1 MMKKNTGLVMILA
14 FVVACSTAVKKN
26 DAVKPAAA
34 KDPQQTATAEQLR
47 QDDAAT
53 VLVNTV
59 VNHIHRL
66 PNKRLT
72 VADFTAIDGGESEI
86 GKLIAE
92 KITTK
97 LSQIGEL
104 RVIERKQ
111 LNKILAEQKLSLSDI
126 TAEEEKE
133 VGQILNVD
141 AIISGTIAHLDEYVE
156 INARMIDVT
165 TGEIYCAINHKEKI
179 DLQTQRLAR
188 LPESQQNRINQEV
201 QRRETQRRQNPELF
215 ALRENLRK
223 QLLVIKRRNP
233 RRYDRVLRSIRNTER
248 IKKENPRVFL
258 LVTDPKN
265 SPRLRKVRSRD
276 PQLFRKVRKARRQ
289 VGFTVKQVPAYKEI
303 LRRERHEAALRIKAG
318 KKQLQ

>member
-1 MMKKNTGLVMILA
+1 MKKTTVLVTIFILVMG
-14 FVVACSTAVKKN
+14 CSTAGKNN
-26 DAVKPAAA
+26 DAVGTTAA
-34 KDPQQTATAEQLR
+34 KEKNQTATVEPVR
-47 QDDAAT
+47 HDDAAT

-59 VNHIHRL
+59 LKHVHKL

-72 VADFTAIDGGESEI
+72 VADFTDIDGGESEI

-97 LSQIGEL
+97 LSQVDEL

-111 LNKILAEQKLSLSDI
+111 LNKILTEQKLSLSDI

-141 AIISGTIAHLDEYVE
+141 AIVSGSVAHLDEYVE

-165 TGEIYCAINHKEKI
+165 TGEIYCAINHREKF
-179 DLQTQRLAR
+179 DLKTRRLAQ
-188 LPESQQNRINQEV
+188 LPESQQILINQEV
-201 QRRETQRRQNPELF
+201 QKRETERRQNPELF
-215 ALRENLRK
+215 SLRENLRK
-223 QLLVIKRRNP
+223 QLLVIKRQNP
-233 RRYDRVLRSIRNTER
+233 RQYDQVLRSIRRTER

-265 SPRLRKVRSRD
+265 SPRLKKVKYQN
-276 PQLFRKVRKARRQ
+276 PQLFKKVRKARWQ
-289 VGFTVKQVPAYKEI
+289 LGFAVKQVPAYKEI
-303 LRRERHEAALRIKAG
+303 LRRERHEIFGRIKAQ
-318 KKQLQ
+318 KKRVQ

>member
-1 MMKKNTGLVMILA
+1 MKKSSVFFTILLLVLGCSSTGKNNNAEVIA
-14 FVVACSTAVKKN
+14 AEKVTRQATTDAPVK
-26 DAVKPAAA
+26 
-34 KDPQQTATAEQLR
+34 

-59 VNHIHRL
+59 VKHVHKL

-72 VADFTAIDGGESEI
+72 VAEFTTIDGGESDI

-97 LSQIGEL
+97 LSQVGEL

-165 TGEIYCAINHKEKI
+165 TGEIYCAINYKEKF
-179 DLQTQRLAR
+179 DLKTDRLAQ
-188 LPESQQNRINQEV
+188 LPASQQILINQEV
-201 QRRETQRRQNPELF
+201 QKRETERRQNPELF
-215 ALRENLRK
+215 SLRENLRK
-223 QLLVIKRRNP
+223 QLLVIKRQNHRQ
-233 RRYDRVLRSIRNTER
+233 YKQVLRSIQRTER
-248 IKKENPRVFL
+248 IKKENPHFFL
-258 LVTDPKN
+258 LVTDHRK
-265 SPRLRKVRSRD
+265 SRRLKKVKYQD
-276 PQLFRKVRKARRQ
+276 PQLFKKVRKARKQ
-289 VGFTVKQVPAYKEI
+289 LGFTVKQVPAYKEI
-303 LRRERHEAALRIKAG
+303 LRRERHEIIGRMKAQ
-318 KKQLQ
+318 KKRVQ

>member
-1 MMKKNTGLVMILA
+1 MKKSSVLFAILLLVLGCSSTGKNHKAEVITPETVTRQA
-14 FVVACSTAVKKN
+14 ETTAPV
-26 DAVKPAAA
+26 
-34 KDPQQTATAEQLR
+34 R

-59 VNHIHRL
+59 VEHLHKL

-72 VADFTAIDGGESEI
+72 VVDFTTIDGGESEI

-97 LSQIGEL
+97 LSQVGEL

-165 TGEIYCAINHKEKI
+165 TGEIYCAINHKEKF
-179 DLQTQRLAR
+179 DLKTERLAQ
-188 LPESQQNRINQEV
+188 LPASQQILINQEV
-201 QRRETQRRQNPELF
+201 QKRETERRQNPELF
-215 ALRENLRK
+215 SLRENLRK
-223 QLLVIKRRNP
+223 QLLVIKRQNHRQ
-233 RRYDRVLRSIRNTER
+233 YEQVLRSIRKTER
-248 IKKENPRVFL
+248 IKKENPRFFL
-258 LVTDPKN
+258 LVTDPKK
-265 SPRLRKVRSRD
+265 SRRLKKVKYQD
-276 PQLFRKVRKARRQ
+276 PQLFKKVRKARKQ
-289 VGFTVKQVPAYKEI
+289 LGFTVKQIPAYKEI
-303 LRRERHEAALRIKAG
+303 LRRDRREIVMRIKAQ
-318 KKQLQ
+318 KKRVQ

>member
-1 MMKKNTGLVMILA
+1 MKKSTVILTIFILVA
-14 FVVACSTAVKKN
+14 ACSTAVKN
-26 DAVKPAAA
+26 DRAVKPTAV
-34 KDPQQTATAEQLR
+34 KDPNQTTTAEKVR

-53 VLVNTV
+53 VLVKTV
-59 VNHIHRL
+59 VKHIHKL
-66 PNKRLT
+66 PHKRIT

-86 GKLIAE
+86 GKLMAE

-97 LSQIGEL
+97 LSQVGEL

-141 AIISGTIAHLDEYVE
+141 AIISGTIAHLDDYVE

-165 TGEIYCAINHKEKI
+165 TGEIYCAINHKEKFE
-179 DLQTQRLAR
+179 LKTERMAQ
-188 LPESQQNRINQEV
+188 LPESQQIRINREV
-201 QRRETQRRQNPELF
+201 QERETERRQNPELF

-223 QLLVIKRRNP
+223 QLLAIKRQKP
-233 RRYDRVLRSIRNTER
+233 RQYDRVLKSIRKTER
-248 IKKENPRVFL
+248 FKKENPRVFL

-265 SPRLRKVRSRD
+265 SARLRKVKYQN
-276 PQLFRKVRKARRQ
+276 PQLFRKVRKARREL
-289 VGFTVKQVPAYKEI
+289 GLTVKQVPAYKEI
-303 LRRERHEAALRIKAG
+303 LRRERHELALRMKAG

>member
-1 MMKKNTGLVMILA
+1 MKKCSVLFAILLLVLGCSSTG
-14 FVVACSTAVKKN
+14 KN
-26 DAVKPAAA
+26 NKAEVIAAEKVTRQAKTDAPV
-34 KDPQQTATAEQLR
+34 R

-59 VNHIHRL
+59 VKHVHKL

-72 VADFTAIDGGESEI
+72 VAEFTTIDGGESDI

-97 LSQIGEL
+97 LSQVGEL

-141 AIISGTIAHLDEYVE
+141 AIISGTIAHLDDYIE

-165 TGEIYCAINHKEKI
+165 TGEIYCAINHKEKF
-179 DLQTQRLAR
+179 DLKTERLAK
-188 LPESQQNRINQEV
+188 LPASQQILVNQEV
-201 QRRETQRRQNPELF
+201 QKREKERRQNPELF
-215 ALRENLRK
+215 SLRENLRK
-223 QLLVIKRRNP
+223 QLLVIKRQNHRQ
-233 RRYDRVLRSIRNTER
+233 YKQVLRSIQRTER
-248 IKKENPRVFL
+248 IKKENPHFFL
-258 LVTDPKN
+258 LVTDHRK
-265 SPRLRKVRSRD
+265 SRRLKKVKYQD
-276 PQLFRKVRKARRQ
+276 PQLFKKVRKARKQ
-289 VGFTVKQVPAYKEI
+289 LGFTVKQVPAYKEI
-303 LRRERHEAALRIKAG
+303 LRRERHEIIRRMKAQ
-318 KKQLQ
+318 KKRVQ

>member
-1 MMKKNTGLVMILA
+1 MKKSSVFFAILLLVFGCSSTG
-14 FVVACSTAVKKN
+14 KN
-26 DAVKPAAA
+26 NKAEVI
-34 KDPQQTATAEQLR
+34 TAEKVTRQAKTDAPVK

-53 VLVNTV
+53 VLVETV
-59 VNHIHRL
+59 VKHVHKL

-72 VADFTAIDGGESEI
+72 VAEFTTIDGGESDI

-97 LSQIGEL
+97 LSQVGEL

-165 TGEIYCAINHKEKI
+165 TGEIYCAINHKEKF
-179 DLQTQRLAR
+179 DLKTERMAQLPASQQRL
-188 LPESQQNRINQEV
+188 INQEV
-201 QRRETQRRQNPELF
+201 QKRETERRQNPELF
-215 ALRENLRK
+215 SLRENLRK
-223 QLLVIKRRNP
+223 QLLVIKRQNHRQ
-233 RRYDRVLRSIRNTER
+233 YKQVLRSIQKTER
-248 IKKENPRVFL
+248 IKKENPHFFL
-258 LVTDPKN
+258 LVTDHRK
-265 SPRLRKVRSRD
+265 SRRLKKVKYQD
-276 PQLFRKVRKARRQ
+276 PQLFKKVRKARKQ
-289 VGFTVKQVPAYKEI
+289 LGFTVEQVPAYKEI
-303 LRRERHEAALRIKAG
+303 LRRERHEIIGRMKAQ
-318 KKQLQ
+318 KKRVQ

>member
-1 MMKKNTGLVMILA
+1 MKKCSVLFAILLLVLGCSSTG
-14 FVVACSTAVKKN
+14 KN
-26 DAVKPAAA
+26 NKAEVIAAEKVTRQAKTDAPV
-34 KDPQQTATAEQLR
+34 R

-59 VNHIHRL
+59 VKHVHKL

-72 VADFTAIDGGESEI
+72 VAEFTTIDGGESDI

-97 LSQIGEL
+97 LSQVGEL

-111 LNKILAEQKLSLSDI
+111 LNKILAEQRLSLSDI

-165 TGEIYCAINHKEKI
+165 TGEIYCAINHKEKF
-179 DLQTQRLAR
+179 DLKTERLAK
-188 LPESQQNRINQEV
+188 LPASQQILVNQEV
-201 QRRETQRRQNPELF
+201 QKREKERRQNPELF
-215 ALRENLRK
+215 SLRENLRK
-223 QLLVIKRRNP
+223 QLLVIKRQNHRQ
-233 RRYDRVLRSIRNTER
+233 YKQVLRSIQRTER
-248 IKKENPRVFL
+248 IKKENPHFFL
-258 LVTDPKN
+258 LVTDHRK
-265 SPRLRKVRSRD
+265 SRRLKKVKYQD
-276 PQLFRKVRKARRQ
+276 PQLFKKVRKERKQ
-289 VGFTVKQVPAYKEI
+289 LGFAVKQVPAYKEI
-303 LRRERHEAALRIKAG
+303 LRRDRREIIGRMKTQ
-318 KKQLQ
+318 KKRVQ

>member
-1 MMKKNTGLVMILA
+1 MKKTTVLVTIFILVMG
-14 FVVACSTAVKKN
+14 CSTAGKNN
-26 DAVKPAAA
+26 DAVGITAA
-34 KDPQQTATAEQLR
+34 KEKNRTATVEPVR

-59 VNHIHRL
+59 VKHVHKL

-72 VADFTAIDGGESEI
+72 VADFTTIDGGESEF

-97 LSQIGEL
+97 LSQVGEL

-141 AIISGTIAHLDEYVE
+141 AIVSGSVAHLDDYIE

-165 TGEIYCAINHKEKI
+165 TGEIYCAINHREKF
-179 DLQTQRLAR
+179 DLKTKKLAQ
-188 LPESQQNRINQEV
+188 LPESQQILINQEV
-201 QRRETQRRQNPELF
+201 QKRETERRQNPELF
-215 ALRENLRK
+215 SLRENLRK
-223 QLLVIKRRNP
+223 QLLVIKRQNP
-233 RRYDRVLRSIRNTER
+233 RQYDQVLRSIRRTER

-265 SPRLRKVRSRD
+265 SPRLKKVKYQD
-276 PQLFRKVRKARRQ
+276 PQLFKKVREARIQ
-289 VGFTVKQVPAYKEI
+289 LGFAVKQVPAYKKI
-303 LRRERHEAALRIKAG
+303 LRWDRHEIVMRIKAG
-318 KKQLQ
+318 KKTIQ